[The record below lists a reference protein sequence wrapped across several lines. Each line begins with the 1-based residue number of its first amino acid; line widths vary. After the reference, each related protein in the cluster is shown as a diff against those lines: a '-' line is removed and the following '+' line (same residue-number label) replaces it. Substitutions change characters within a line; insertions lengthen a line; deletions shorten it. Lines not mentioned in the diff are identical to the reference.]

1 MDQIATE
8 LIDILTAPTRRSAD
22 APDADRTPARSSTE
36 RLLQPELVIRGS
48 SAPG

>member
-1 MDQIATE
+1 MDQIAAE
-8 LIDILTAPTRRSAD
+8 LIAILTGPTTGL
-22 APDADRTPARSSTE
+22 PTE